1 MRRNAVAGKAD
12 GKMMRRAWSLYG
24 LLVLASVV
32 YGACLFTGLDQWGRG
47 DWDQFSFRYE
57 TPRRALLHYRQLPLW
72 NPYVG
77 GGNVLLAHPHCPA
90 FSPWYLPT
98 LLLGAPLGLRF
109 SVVLFVALGST
120 GMAALLRR
128 WEVSPAGCF
137 LGGVLLMMSAHFAL
151 HVTEGHLEWCVL
163 GLMPWVVLCLVRAV
177 AGGWRSAGGR
187 PQPQGSGGSP
197 TNATML
203 RMVPRRC
210 PSTLGTPDWRFT
222 ILGALLFASGLLY
235 GSIYVVAVFVP
246 VLVLWAVLESIRTY
260 CWRLA
265 ASCAA
270 VIGLAF
276 LLSAVVLFP
285 RIEFLRANPR
295 STRQDE
301 QVSPAAFARMLLDP
315 RQADLFRQTRDV
327 RNPPDAELDR
337 LLPARSSSAGKRYDT
352 LKWHRLEVVLTTT
365 SDWSDVRFQNFPYRL
380 FVGGLG
386 AEEKTPAELNRLPQT
401 TEWLAITPSET
412 EQAKQ
417 TKRATLYVR
426 VPDQGDLQLLV
437 KRGNLGTTKLTITRG
452 DEVLLDVIHSMME
465 PGDLENRRTFT
476 ISRYKILGQRDPDEP
491 SPAEPW
497 YSVEATLRTTA
508 AWCDVQVVN
517 SPYVFRIHRWKNRG
531 QREIQPS
538 MSGLAT
544 GSPVP
549 GKAEGQLEATLYFQ
563 RPEEENLRIALLQ
576 GPEGTST
583 LTLKTPQGD
592 AIAADRSQTTAKSGE
607 KTFEYVLSQKTLDE
621 QLPAEPMP
629 LRWRLDQWGMWRDWQ
644 EYGCYVTWLGL
655 AAALLGLIVS
665 FRRQWPLLVTGL
677 AAGLVVLG
685 AALPLNLW
693 VLWKQLPLYGSLQVP
708 SRFLVAV
715 VFAVAVCG
723 GYGADRLGTWAE
735 RIGGRWV
742 RRLLVAGIGL
752 AVYAELLAL
761 GWNLF
766 SDVFV
771 CQPRE
776 VPHNEQFAQRH
787 ADDDAIRHPSMY
799 SALYPYLLSNSG
811 VLREYENVAVK
822 PGKVRIT
829 TDPDYR
835 GEAYLEDS
843 HGTAEIAEWSM
854 SRVKVRLRVTAPDRL
869 VLNQNYFLGWKA
881 IRRWASGTVE
891 KVPGPQDDASLQSP
905 DGLVWIGVQPGVD
918 EVEFYYLPDSF
929 IRGAVVSGVT
939 LFCCLALLL
948 AGSTTNLRLVPGW
961 QSWGLTRHM
970 ASIGRW
976 CGSVGR
982 SPAAAYLIAA
992 VALNLPFLICHPRWT
1007 LVDVPLVR
1015 SLGVNAVLFL
1025 APGLPLVGA
1034 MIGRGWLP
1042 RWHMLW
1048 VMAASLVVFAAVL
1061 VAVHLA
1067 GLPLEGSTIWNGT
1080 WIVTN
1085 LAIVLN
1091 IVLRAP
1097 PGWGIRPGDGRWRV
1111 GGPLIAVAYLAFF
1124 FGATRVVPPM
1134 QDHDLDIQSP
1144 AYSLLARF
1152 TPEVVND
1159 RGLLHY
1165 FAHPLLLNCY
1175 EAASFLY
1182 FDQLDY
1188 LARFDLA
1195 TERVKRAE
1203 SGMLVEPVVRGF
1215 CCFSPTELGRDRGH
1229 RSAEAVGDEPG
1240 ITRHRV
1246 LTVQGGNYLFTPPLA
1261 KWLRRTQLEHDLTQ
1275 LPARE
1280 FEVQILYD
1288 DYRHEPRRLETRT
1301 PNMFLAAVTVA
1312 LLGVWIDRRTGL
1324 WWLALLVGLAYATS
1338 PEVFVR
1344 SSYGGYFAISMFAL
1358 MQILLAVERRSVGWP
1373 GSSASEPPESRGS
1386 GGSLRSTPATPSP
1399 ATPSPATPSP
1409 ATPSPNLE
1417 LLREDSRAAWVG
1429 CLLAGLLAALANN
1442 KLILLPAALV
1452 LWELLRRQ
1460 GDGVSKRLARAIAQ
1474 PVVLGFALGT
1484 VAFWIY
1490 GLGISPGDFWA
1501 DYAQIHVVDRIT
1513 HYNPFGHSGYPTVP
1527 RLWQELWQHTGYVL
1541 LPLGI
1546 VAVAVLCW
1554 MKRGKAE
1561 SGQTADVTLGWR
1573 GLPGLWAV
1581 WMLLIALAFSLID
1594 WRQTKH
1600 LMPLLLP
1607 LHLAPARWA
1616 ASGRTALILVSVLF
1630 AGLLA
1635 WNLGMLAALSGGF
1648 DSLPI
1653 RPSPAW

>member
-1 MRRNAVAGKAD
+1 MTQ
-12 GKMMRRAWSLYG
+12 RAWSLYG
-24 LLVLASVV
+24 LLVVASAV
-32 YGACLFTGLDQWGRG
+32 YSACLFTGLDQWGRG

-57 TPRRALLHYRQLPLW
+57 TPRRALLHYGQLPLW

-109 SVVLFVALGST
+109 SVLLFVALGST

-128 WEVSPAGCF
+128 WDVSPGGCF
-137 LGGVLLMMSAHFAL
+137 LGGVLLMMSAHFSL
-151 HVTEGHLEWCVL
+151 HVAEGHLEWCVL
-163 GLMPWVVLCLVRAV
+163 GLMPWVVLCLVQA
-177 AGGWRSAGGR
+177 AA
-187 PQPQGSGGSP
+187 
-197 TNATML
+197 
-203 RMVPRRC
+203 
-210 PSTLGTPDWRFT
+210 DWRFA

-327 RNPPDAELDR
+327 RNPSDAELDR

-365 SDWSDVRFQNFPYRL
+365 SDWTDVRFQNFPYRL

-386 AEEKTPAELNRLPQT
+386 AEEKTPAVLNKLPQAI
-401 TEWLAITPSET
+401 EWLAITPSET
-412 EQAKQ
+412 EQLKK

-426 VPDQGDLQLLV
+426 APGQGDLQLLV

-452 DEVLLDVIHSMME
+452 NEVLLDVIHSMME

-491 SPAEPW
+491 PPAEPW
-497 YSVEATLRTTA
+497 YAVEATLRTTA

-517 SPYVFRIHRWKNRG
+517 SPYLFRVHGWKNRG
-531 QREIQPS
+531 QREIQPA

-544 GSPVP
+544 GSPLP
-549 GKAEGQLEATLYFQ
+549 GKAEAELEATLYFQ
-563 RPEEENLRIALLQ
+563 RPEKEDLRVAILQ
-576 GPEGTST
+576 GPEGVST
-583 LTLKTPQGD
+583 LTLRTLQGNP
-592 AIAADRSQTTAKSGE
+592 IAADRSERTAKSGE

-621 QLPAEPMP
+621 QLPGEPMP

-655 AAALLGLIVS
+655 AAAVLGLIVS

-693 VLWKQLPLYGSLQVP
+693 LLWKQMPLYGSLQVP

-715 VFAVAVCG
+715 VFVMAVCG
-723 GYGADRLGTWAE
+723 GYGLDRLGTWGE

-752 AVYAELLAL
+752 AVYAELLVL
-761 GWNLF
+761 GWSLF

-771 CQPRE
+771 CQPQE
-776 VPHNEQFAQRH
+776 IPHYEQFAQRY

-799 SALYPYLLSNSG
+799 SALYPYLLGNSG

-843 HGTAEIAEWSM
+843 RGTAEIAEWSM
-854 SRVKVRLRVTAPDRL
+854 SRVKVRLSVTAPDRL
-869 VLNQNYFLGWKA
+869 VLNQNHFFGWKA
-881 IRRWASGTVE
+881 IRRWASGEVE
-891 KVPGPQDDASLQSP
+891 KVPGPQEDASLESP

-939 LFCCLALLL
+939 LFCCLGLLL
-948 AGSTTNLRLVPGW
+948 AGSTTNLRSVPGW
-961 QSWGLTRHM
+961 QSWRLTRRM
-970 ASIGRW
+970 AAIGRW

-992 VALNLPFLICHPRWT
+992 IALNVPFLICHPRWT
-1007 LVDVPLVR
+1007 LVEVSLVR
-1015 SLGVNAVLFL
+1015 SLAINAVLFL

-1048 VMAASLVVFAAVL
+1048 VMAASLVVFVAVL
-1061 VAVHLA
+1061 LATHLA
-1067 GLPLEGSTIWNGT
+1067 GLPLEGGTIWNGT

-1085 LAIVLN
+1085 LAIVLGV
-1091 IVLRAP
+1091 VLRGP
-1097 PGWGIRPGDGRWRV
+1097 PAWGV
-1111 GGPLIAVAYLAFF
+1111 GLRGKAAWIGLLMFAVAYPTYFDA
-1124 FGATRVVPPM
+1124 ATNVVPTM
-1134 QDHDLDIQSP
+1134 EDHD
-1144 AYSLLARF
+1144 Y
-1152 TPEVVND
+1152 EVQGTGY
-1159 RGLLHY
+1159 GLLTRLEPTLLTDRQTVYY
-1165 FAHPLLLNCY
+1165 FCHPLLLHVY
-1175 EAASFLY
+1175 AAASFCYYGELEHLGVY
-1182 FDQLDY
+1182 D
-1188 LARFDLA
+1188 AA
-1195 TERVKRAE
+1195 WERVRQAASGDRRAV
-1203 SGMLVEPVVRGF
+1203 L
-1215 CCFSPTELGRDRGH
+1215 DR
-1229 RSAEAVGDEPG
+1229 E
-1240 ITRHRV
+1240 
-1246 LTVQGGNYLFTPPLA
+1246 VQG
-1261 KWLRRTQLEHDLTQ
+1261 
-1275 LPARE
+1275 
-1280 FEVQILYD
+1280 LYD
-1288 DYRHEPRRLETRT
+1288 HYRRNPHPAETRT
-1301 PNMFLAAVTVA
+1301 PNVFLAAVTA
-1312 LLGVWIDRRTGL
+1312 GL
-1324 WWLALLVGLAYATS
+1324 MGWWLARTTGRSWLGLLVPLVYATD
-1338 PEVFVR
+1338 PEVYVR
-1344 SSYGGYFAISMFAL
+1344 SSYGGYFAISNFAA
-1358 MQILLAVERRSVGWP
+1358 MQVLLAAEQWEKQRS
-1373 GSSASEPPESRGS
+1373 
-1386 GGSLRSTPATPSP
+1386 RS
-1399 ATPSPATPSP
+1399 
-1409 ATPSPNLE
+1409 
-1417 LLREDSRAAWVG
+1417 DWMG
-1429 CLLAGLLAALANN
+1429 CLLAGVFAASANH
-1442 KLILLPAALV
+1442 KLVMLPAALV
-1452 LWELLRRQ
+1452 AWEIIRLGPNWTLRRT
-1460 GDGVSKRLARAIAQ
+1460 VKSLLH
-1474 PVVLGFALGT
+1474 PLVLGFAAGEM
-1484 VAFWIY
+1484 AYWAY
-1490 GLGISPGDFWA
+1490 GLAIDPGTFWVE
-1501 DYAQIHVVDRIT
+1501 HVRTLLIDRII
-1513 HYNPFGHSGYPTVP
+1513 HHNRFGYSGYPTVFG
-1527 RLWQELWQHTGYVL
+1527 LWREFWQHTGYVL

-1546 VAVAVLCW
+1546 SALAWLCW
-1554 MKRGKAE
+1554 VKYSQNGDCQASEPTR
-1561 SGQTADVTLGWR
+1561 GWR
-1573 GLPGLWAV
+1573 GVFGLWAV
-1581 WMLLIALAFSLID
+1581 WTLTTAVAFSLID

-1600 LMPLLLP
+1600 LTPLLLP
-1607 LHLAPARWA
+1607 LHMAPARCA
-1616 ASGRTALILVSVLF
+1616 AVGRATSVFVGVVF
-1630 AGLLA
+1630 AGLLL
-1635 WNLGMLAALSGGF
+1635 WNLGMLNILVTDF
-1648 DSLPI
+1648 PTRPDHPYFPI
-1653 RPSPAW
+1653 TPAW